1 MEELEKKIHSML
13 ELLAIQRY
21 NKHTKKVQ
29 TLCISFYAKDD
40 EEQAGGGEEEKDEL
54 EDQDGRTKED
64 LPAGKSTNVLLNQEC
79 KTKDQPRNA
88 DPPFLLL
95 FVLDH

>member
-1 MEELEKKIHSML
+1 MEELEKTIHSML
-13 ELLAIQRY
+13 ELLAIPRVD
-21 NKHTKKVQ
+21 KHTKKMQ
-29 TLCISFYAKDD
+29 TLCISFHAKDD

-64 LPAGKSTNVLLNQEC
+64 LPAGKSTNALLNQEC